1 VLRLVLAQGGK
12 ISAAGIAIGTAASL
26 GLTRLMT
33 KLLYSV
39 SSVDPATFVA
49 VAFGLAVIAMTSC
62 YIPARQTLR
71 AEPLVAL
78 RQE

>member
-1 VLRLVLAQGGK
+1 MG
-12 ISAAGIAIGTAASL
+12 SAASL

-39 SSVDPATFVA
+39 SATDPATFVV
-49 VAFGLAVIAMTSC
+49 VALVLALIAMVAS
-62 YIPARQTLR
+62 YIPARRTLR
-71 AEPLVAL
+71 LDPLIAL